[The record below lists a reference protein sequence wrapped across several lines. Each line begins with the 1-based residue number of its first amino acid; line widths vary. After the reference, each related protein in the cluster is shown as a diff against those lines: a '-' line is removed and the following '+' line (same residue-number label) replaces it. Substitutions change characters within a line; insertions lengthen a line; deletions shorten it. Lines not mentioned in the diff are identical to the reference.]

1 MDDRENDA
9 PPARPLQFRL
19 AGALGVMAA
28 VSVVCALLR
37 WMNVEPKTGAIILLV
52 LASSVVA
59 ALALVVA
66 IAQSSSGED
75 E

>member
-1 MDDRENDA
+1 MDDRGKDETRG
-9 PPARPLQFRL
+9 RPLQFRL

-28 VSVVCALLR
+28 VSVVCAMLR

-52 LASSVVA
+52 LAVSVVA
-59 ALALVVA
+59 AILLVVA
-66 IAQSSSGED
+66 IAQSASGED